1 MRQAGDSVN
10 SWVFKRQSF
19 AMGAE
24 RLHFCG
30 ASRVM
35 EVASAFLNS
44 NIRNYLKVVTC
55 CYSRI
60 NIYVCSVGHV
70 YTATPQPE
78 FNVSDILLISF

>member
-1 MRQAGDSVN
+1 
-10 SWVFKRQSF
+10 
-19 AMGAE
+19 
-24 RLHFCG
+24 
-30 ASRVM
+30 M

-44 NIRNYLKVVTC
+44 NIRNYLKVVTL

-60 NIYVCSVGHV
+60 NIYICSVGQV